1 MSTINSSPKNQHV
14 AVLAF
19 PFSTHAGPLLGLV
32 RRLADA
38 APDVTFSFF
47 STTKSNQPL
56 FSVPTPDN
64 IIAYDVSDG
73 VPEGYVFSGKPQE
86 EIELFLKVAPEN
98 FRRGVEAAEADT
110 ERRISSLLVDC
121 FLWFAAE
128 MAVEMRVPWLPLWT
142 SGACSLSVHF
152 YTDLIRQTVGTT
164 DVAGRENEILSFI
177 PGFSAVRLG
186 DLPSGVLFGNLES
199 PFSIMLHK
207 MGQALSRATA
217 ITINSFEDLDPTLI
231 KDLKSKFPKFLNV
244 GPFNLT
250 SPPPRSNTDEHGC
263 LAWLDK
269 QKAKSVAY
277 IGFGTVATPS
287 PKEIVALAE
296 ALEASGT
303 PFIWSLRDNMT
314 SHLPKGFLKRNSET
328 GKVVPW
334 APQVQVL
341 AHASTGVL
349 ITHCGWNS
357 VLESIAAGV
366 PMIGRP
372 FFGDQ
377 PLNIWMV
384 ENEWQIGL
392 RVEGGIFTKSGTMRA
407 LEVIFSNEEGK
418 KLKERIGVYRDLA
431 LKAVGPNGSSTE
443 NFKTLLKV
451 VTGHKC

>member
-1 MSTINSSPKNQHV
+1 MSMSPKNQHV

-19 PFSTHAGPLLGLV
+19 PFATHAGLLLGLV

-38 APDVTFSFF
+38 GPNVTFSFF

-56 FSVPTPDN
+56 FSMPTVPDN
-64 IIAYDVSDG
+64 IIPYDVSDG

-86 EIELFLKVAPEN
+86 DIELFLKVAPQN

-110 ERRISSLLVDC
+110 GRRISCLLADG

-128 MAVEMRVPWLPLWT
+128 MAEDMGVSWVPLWT
-142 SGACSLSVHF
+142 SGACSLSVHV

-164 DVAGRENEILSFI
+164 DVADRENEILSFI
-177 PGFSAVRLG
+177 PGFSALRLG

-199 PFSIMLHK
+199 PFSTLLHK
-207 MGQALSRATA
+207 MGQCLTRATA
-217 ITINSFEDLDPTLI
+217 IPINSFGELDPTLI
-231 KDLKSKFPKFLNV
+231 KDLKSKFPKVLNV

-250 SPPPRSNTDEHGC
+250 SPPPRSITDEHGC

-269 QKAKSVAY
+269 QKANSVAY
-277 IGFGTVATPS
+277 IGFGTVASPS

-303 PFIWSLRDNMT
+303 PFIWSIRDNMT
-314 SHLPKGFLKRNSET
+314 SHLPKGFLGRNSEIS
-328 GKVVPW
+328 KVVPW

-341 AHASTGVL
+341 AHASTGVF

-357 VLESIAAGV
+357 VLESIAASV

-377 PLNIWMV
+377 QLNTWMV
-384 ENEWQIGL
+384 ENVWRIGL

-407 LEVIFSNEEGK
+407 LEVIFSHEEGK
-418 KLKERIGVYRDLA
+418 KLKERIGVYRELA
-431 LKAVGPNGSSTE
+431 LKAVGSSGTSTE
-443 NFKTLLKV
+443 NFKSLVEV
-451 VTGHKC
+451 VTGHNI